1 MTEKRNCRNCKHLS
15 VIVSQISDYY
25 CSMKNE
31 YLSFSDFKDECIEFE
46 KDELSLRE
54 KENKVW

>member
-1 MTEKRNCRNCKHLS
+1 MTKKQNCVRCKHLD
-15 VIVSQISDYY
+15 VIISQTSDYY
-25 CSMKNE
+25 CSMKDE
-31 YLSFSDFKDECIEFE
+31 YLNFTDFKDKCVEFE